1 MGPPPFS
8 DGNSR
13 PPWRPPRG
21 RTNLQW
27 GHRLSAMETE
37 ALAMEWLMEYDLQ
50 WGHGH
55 RLSAMET
62 RPALFH
68 RAPPDG
74 PSMGPPPFS
83 DGNAD
88 AGVQGVEHVLPSM
101 GPPPFSD
108 GNTGWIAHPT
118 PPTRSFNGA
127 TAFQRWKLSQLRFD
141 RISSRDLQ
149 WGHRLSAME
158 TSTSA
163 PTAGFRLGAFNG
175 ATAFQRWKHAGSLI
189 VKSDRGTVLQWG
201 HRLSAMETA

>member
-8 DGNSR
+8 DGNLLYQN
-13 PPWRPPRG
+13 WDLVVL
-21 RTNLQW
+21 TFLQW
-27 GHRLSAMETE
+27 GHRLSAMETRRTSGGTMTE
-37 ALAMEWLMEYDLQ
+37 PTFNGATAFQRWKRGDALD
-50 WGHGH
+50 HGD
-55 RLSAMET
+55 
-62 RPALFH
+62 AL
-68 RAPPDG
+68 PG
-74 PSMGPPPFS
+74 
-83 DGNAD
+83 
-88 AGVQGVEHVLPSM
+88 PSM

-175 ATAFQRWKHAGSLI
+175 ATAFQRWKPGSFPRAG
-189 VKSDRGTVLQWG
+189 KW
-201 HRLSAMETA
+201 M